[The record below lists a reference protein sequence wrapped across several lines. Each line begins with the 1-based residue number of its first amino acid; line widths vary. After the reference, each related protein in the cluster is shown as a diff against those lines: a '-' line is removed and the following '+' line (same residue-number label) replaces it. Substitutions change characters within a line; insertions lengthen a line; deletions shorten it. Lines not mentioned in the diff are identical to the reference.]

1 MSGDSQPIQIRVT
14 RGVLESEHLVDALVF
29 GANGPEISA
38 GDISRV
44 VLPRSAIKPIQ
55 VLPLIETGAAERFE
69 VTDDE
74 IALGSASHSAQP
86 EHLEAV
92 VGWLQRIGLDRDAL
106 ECGPG
111 RPLSTTV
118 ADDLLRQGQRFEP
131 IHNCCSG
138 KHTSFLTVAQHLG
151 HNPQGYVSREHPV
164 QQLVA
169 DAIARYTGVDTTDLD
184 YGIDGCGIPTF
195 ALPLDSL
202 AMSMQRLATSD
213 DEPARRVTQ
222 ALPGRASL
230 LSGVGRQELLVQTHA
245 KEPLL
250 VKGGAEGVFMGA
262 LPQRGIG
269 FALKARD
276 GAERAANAALAW
288 LLVELDA
295 IDQKLLATKV
305 LNKAG
310 TVVGTTEAYLP

>member
-1 MSGDSQPIQIRVT
+1 MSENSAPVIVRVT
-14 RGVLESEHLVDALVF
+14 RGVVESEHLVDAVII
-29 GANGPEISA
+29 GADGPLIAA
-38 GDISRV
+38 GDGART

-55 VLPLIETGAAERFE
+55 VLPLLETGAADHFD
-69 VTDDE
+69 VSDDE

-86 EHLEAV
+86 EHVAAV
-92 VGWLQRIGLDRDAL
+92 DGWLHRIGLDRDAL
-106 ECGPG
+106 ECGAG

-118 ADDLLRQGQRFEP
+118 ADDLLRGGHDFEP

-138 KHTSFLTVAQHLG
+138 KHTAFLTVAQHLG
-151 HNPQGYVSREHPV
+151 HDPHGYIERDHPV

-169 DAIARYTGVDTTDLD
+169 EALARYTGVDTTDLA

-195 ALPLDSL
+195 GFELDAL
-202 AMSMQRLATSD
+202 ARSMQRLVTSD
-213 DEPARRVTQ
+213 DPAARRVSE
-222 ALPGRASL
+222 ALPGRALL
-230 LSGVGRQELLVQTHA
+230 LSGTDRQEWRVEAHA
-245 KEPLL
+245 TEPFF

-276 GAERAANAALAW
+276 GAERAANAALAR
-288 LLVELDA
+288 LLVEQGA
-295 IDQKLLATKV
+295 IDPRLLATKIH
-305 LNKAG
+305 NRAG